1 MQLNDFSRRKFLKTA
16 SFLAFLPGDSSLSG
30 GLLPPIFSGSEVSD
44 QERINALLKQKDP
57 VKWVFAGD
65 SITMGVKHTHGHQ
78 AFPNIFEE
86 RIRWE
91 LQRMRDIVINT
102 GVSGN
107 TTQNVLE
114 DFEWRITQFKPS
126 VVSLMLGTNDCG
138 GYKIEDFEKN
148 MNLLLIKIKQINAI
162 PILHTPSLVIPER
175 SPGRKRLPEF
185 ASVVREVAE
194 KNNVILVD
202 NWSHWENTLRDQP
215 EVNVYKNWLNDPA
228 HPNQTGHQEIARLM
242 FRKLSIFDPL
252 ASTCGGNY
260 YKNND

>member
-1 MQLNDFSRRKFLKTA
+1 MKLNDFSRRKFLKSAT
-16 SFLAFLPGDSSLSG
+16 FLAMVPAGFSLAGVSDSSYSSG
-30 GLLPPIFSGSEVSD
+30 NDVSD
-44 QERINALLKQKDP
+44 LKRISELLKQKVP
-57 VKWVFAGD
+57 IKWVFAGD

-107 TTQNVLE
+107 TTQNVLD
-114 DFEWRITQFKPS
+114 DFEWRISQFKPS

-185 ASVVREVAE
+185 ASAVREVAV

-252 ASTCGGNY
+252 DSTCGGKY